1 MRIKL
6 IYNEPTQEQDDLLLD
21 KIYNMMLNTG
31 WQVLDELESGL
42 PIPTKRPKKPIK
54 P

>member
-6 IYNEPTQEQDDLLLD
+6 IYNEPSEEQDNILLD
-21 KIYNMMLNTG
+21 KIYNMMINAG
-31 WQVLDELESGL
+31 WAVSDELESGL
-42 PIPTKRPKKPIK
+42 PIPTKRPRKPVK